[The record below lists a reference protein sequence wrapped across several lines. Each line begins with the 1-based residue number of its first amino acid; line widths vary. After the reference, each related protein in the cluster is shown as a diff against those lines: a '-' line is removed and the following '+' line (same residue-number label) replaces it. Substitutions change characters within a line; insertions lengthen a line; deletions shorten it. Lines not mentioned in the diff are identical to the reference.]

1 MDASPDRLNY
11 TRLKFLIFHCA
22 PPEASIGHFNTPK
35 HYSTISVKALSL
47 FYLASLGLCLSLQG
61 QAEVF
66 SAYEPLGKAPGT
78 QKSENLLK
86 QGVSDSI
93 EMLNPSDMTI
103 TESDQFEAQTM
114 EGIGDGFIIAEIDEN
129 LSKSLEND
137 EALWSQS
144 NKEDPEVQKHTLT
157 PLAIIIA
164 ITSALLLLGLTL
176 IRTRSKHS

>member
-1 MDASPDRLNY
+1 
-11 TRLKFLIFHCA
+11 
-22 PPEASIGHFNTPK
+22 
-35 HYSTISVKALSL
+35 
-47 FYLASLGLCLSLQG
+47 LQG
-61 QAEVF
+61 QAEIF

-114 EGIGDGFIIAEIDEN
+114 EDIGDGFIIAEIDEN

-137 EALWSQS
+137 
-144 NKEDPEVQKHTLT
+144 
-157 PLAIIIA
+157 
-164 ITSALLLLGLTL
+164 
-176 IRTRSKHS
+176 